1 MIKKFTALAALALG
15 FSIQAFAE
23 PAPLPPPS
31 PPLPARQLDAG
42 QDIGALSDQLST
54 GTLTSADLVS
64 FYIERNLAI
73 DDSGPR
79 INAVSQLY
87 SDAME
92 VAHRLDAERAA
103 GHLRGPLHGI
113 PILIKDNI
121 EAVGPLATT
130 AGSLALIDNVTGRDS
145 PLVARL
151 RGAGAIILGRTNL
164 DEWAGFRGR
173 KSTDG
178 WSAMWGL
185 TRNPYSL
192 DRTAC
197 GSSAGSGA
205 AITASLAAAAIGT
218 ETNGS
223 IVCPAGTNGIVGFK
237 PTVGLVSRRYIVP
250 ISHSQDTAGP
260 MTQTVRDAALILSVI
275 AGTDP
280 DDPATVDA
288 DAQRID
294 YAAGLHADALRGMRI
309 GVMRD
314 RVGNN
319 PAVLALLDS
328 AVATLRAGGAII
340 IDITDSGIDGE
351 AIGAA
356 MVTVML
362 TEFKVGLNAYLAG
375 LPNAPARTPRSLA
388 ELIAFNRN
396 EQRELIWFGQEW
408 FEAAEATEGLESE
421 AYRTARATAQ
431 RLAGPEG
438 IDRLL
443 RDNQVDLLLGV
454 TNGPAV
460 AIDLVHGDA
469 NSGAGSSLLPAV
481 AGYPHLTV
489 PMGVVHGLPV
499 GLSFIGTRWD
509 DARVLAAGNGFELA
523 TINSRAR
530 PSYRPSV
537 DQPALT
543 PPPTPARPKWRPPS
557 LAPVH

>member
-1 MIKKFTALAALALG
+1 MIKNFTALAALALG
-15 FSIQAFAE
+15 FPIQAFAE
-23 PAPLPPPS
+23 PASLPPPS
-31 PPLPARQLDAG
+31 PPLPASQLDVG
-42 QDIGALSDQLST
+42 PDIGSLSAQLST
-54 GTLTSADLVS
+54 GTFTSADLVS
-64 FYIERNLAI
+64 FYIERNRAI

-92 VAHRLDAERAA
+92 VAQRLDAERAA

-121 EAVGPLATT
+121 EAVGSLATT

-151 RGAGAIILGRTNL
+151 RVAGAIILGRTNL
-164 DEWAGFRGR
+164 SEWAGYRGNG
-173 KSTDG
+173 STEG

-205 AITASLAAAAIGT
+205 AIAASLGAAAIGT
-218 ETNGS
+218 ETYGS
-223 IVCPAGTNGIVGFK
+223 IVCPSGTNGIVGFR

-280 DDPATVDA
+280 DDPATADA
-288 DAQRID
+288 DAQRTD
-294 YAAGLHADALRGMRI
+294 YAAALHADALREMRI

-314 RVGNN
+314 RVGSS
-319 PAVLALLDS
+319 PAILALLDS
-328 AVATLRAGGAII
+328 AVATLRAQGATIV
-340 IDITDSGIDGE
+340 DIADSGIDDGK
-351 AIGAA
+351 AISAA
-356 MVTVML
+356 VFTVL
-362 TEFKVGLNAYLAG
+362 PTEFKVGLNAYLAA
-375 LPNAPARTPRSLA
+375 LPHATARTPRSLA
-388 ELIAFNRN
+388 QLIAFNRN
-396 EQRELIWFGQEW
+396 EQRELIWFGQEL
-408 FEAAEATEGLESE
+408 FEAAEANEALESE
-421 AYRTARATAQ
+421 AHRTARATAQ
-431 RLAGPEG
+431 RLAGRDG

-454 TNGPAV
+454 TNGPAS
-460 AIDLVHGDA
+460 AIDLVHGDTHR
-469 NSGAGSSLLPAV
+469 GPGSTQLPAI

-489 PMGVVHGLPV
+489 PMGLVHGLPV

-530 PSYRPSV
+530 PSYRPSI
-537 DQPALT
+537 DQPAL
-543 PPPTPARPKWRPPS
+543 
-557 LAPVH
+557 